1 MTASH
6 ESRLRRIRVRWRLL
20 GLPVRLAIQTAAVT
34 AAGFAIFAIL
44 QTTDAVDA
52 TAASL
57 LVAVVFGSATVL
69 QHRQAQRRQYTVELI
84 AAFQTTDHLAAAD
97 TWMANQIAGD
107 LPVTADVCLA
117 DEPRVIAML
126 DYYEFLAVLAEQGL
140 IDVPLVRNL
149 RGGTMARCFLICH
162 DYIEDRRTRV
172 GPELYR
178 GLEFFTEATRPPAIA
193 GPRHDASSP
202 VAFVR
207 FPGSEGVPNS
217 GTH

>member
-44 QTTDAVDA
+44 QTTDAIDA

-69 QHRQAQRRQYTVELI
+69 QHRQAQRRQYT
-84 AAFQTTDHLAAAD
+84 
-97 TWMANQIAGD
+97 
-107 LPVTADVCLA
+107 
-117 DEPRVIAML
+117 
-126 DYYEFLAVLAEQGL
+126 
-140 IDVPLVRNL
+140 
-149 RGGTMARCFLICH
+149 
-162 DYIEDRRTRV
+162 
-172 GPELYR
+172 
-178 GLEFFTEATRPPAIA
+178 EATRPPAIT
-193 GPRHDASSP
+193 GSRHDASSP

-217 GTH
+217 GTR